1 MSKESRTKFAVKNIV
16 YNVFN
21 KILTL
26 VLAFV
31 SRSVFIW
38 GFGVEY
44 LGLNGLFAD
53 ILNLLSMADLGFG
66 IAMVY
71 SFYEPLEKN
80 DKIKIEEERKTKYKR
95 YIDTKKD

>member
-44 LGLNGLFAD
+44 LGLNGLLQISLIYFQWQ
-53 ILNLLSMADLGFG
+53 IWDL
-66 IAMVY
+66 
-71 SFYEPLEKN
+71 E
-80 DKIKIEEERKTKYKR
+80 
-95 YIDTKKD
+95 